1 MGISVYGIG
10 KFCLIKKPLGVGKG
24 RVAVTIPVKIL
35 ALPKRGRGGGVLI
48 MSRFFVDFIL
58 CTKTNIK
65 CQWTLISDKYL
76 PKKRYFPPKN
86 YHFSQLVKNFP

>member
-1 MGISVYGIG
+1 MGISVYGIR
-10 KFCLIKKPLGVGKG
+10 KFGLIKKPLGVGKG
-24 RVAVTIPVKIL
+24 RVAVTIPMKIL
-35 ALPKRGRGGGVLI
+35 ALCVLI

-65 CQWTLISDKYL
+65 YQWTLISDNL

-86 YHFSQLVKNFP
+86 DHFSQLVKNFP